1 MSASRPAPTRWLKPL
16 VAWAGV
22 APLAWL
28 VWGAATDALG
38 ANPAEALIR
47 STGEWSLRFLCLT
60 LAVTPLRRWTNWQAL
75 APLRRV
81 LGLHTFFYAALHFL
95 CYGWLDMGLDVGA
108 IVADVVKRPFIL
120 VGTLALLALMPLAA
134 TSFNRAIR
142 TLGARR
148 WQRLHR
154 AVYGIAVLALLHF
167 FWMRAGKN
175 DFAEVAVYGVILGGL
190 LGARVWARHAANRA
204 GLSAARKTG

>member
-81 LGLHTFFYAALHFL
+81 LGLHTFLYAVLHFL

-120 VGTLALLALMPLAA
+120 VGTLALLALVPLAA

-154 AVYGIAVLALLHF
+154 AVYGIAGLALLHF